1 LGFLIYVVTSYKYLI
16 AFACIYLLYPF
27 LYSKNEIFGFEFRI
41 NWKNNKFLGVSV
53 CLNHKMGYFYETVS
67 IINQIDPTYFSK
79 K

>member
-1 LGFLIYVVTSYKYLI
+1 L
-16 AFACIYLLYPF
+16 
-27 LYSKNEIFGFEFRI
+27 
-41 NWKNNKFLGVSV
+41 KNNKFLGGSV